1 MVLSCSAVSK
11 SGLTFTEFGILQDH
25 EYIAP
30 EQLWNQGFL
39 HPSPNDHMP
48 QRHYEIV
55 FWFSQLPM
63 SVAEAGNRHH
73 SPLCDWVGY
82 GFIWT
87 RPANSWF
94 SILPYASFQLQR
106 KSWHTLGNLL
116 NKHTPT
122 ALSKASSVHLCW
134 QGTCGSNKANPSPWT
149 QGYTKTVSHWPPMI
163 QLVRKVL
170 LWVGYCHLTP

>member
-25 EYIAP
+25 EYIAT

-55 FWFSQLPM
+55 LWFSQLPM

-73 SPLCDWVGY
+73 SPL
-82 GFIWT
+82 
-87 RPANSWF
+87 
-94 SILPYASFQLQR
+94 
-106 KSWHTLGNLL
+106 
-116 NKHTPT
+116 
-122 ALSKASSVHLCW
+122 
-134 QGTCGSNKANPSPWT
+134 
-149 QGYTKTVSHWPPMI
+149 
-163 QLVRKVL
+163 
-170 LWVGYCHLTP
+170 